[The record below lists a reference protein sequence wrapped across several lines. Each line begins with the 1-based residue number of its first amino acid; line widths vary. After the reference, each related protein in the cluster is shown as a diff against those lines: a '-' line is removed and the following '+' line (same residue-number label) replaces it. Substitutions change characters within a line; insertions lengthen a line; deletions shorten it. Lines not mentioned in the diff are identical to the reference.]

1 MVQQEGHVLEGHDSA
16 LRKEG
21 RGRRTRELIKRCLK
35 SEFVWCANVIAKE
48 SGQSGLKDNGR
59 DG

>member
-21 RGRRTRELIKRCLK
+21 RGRRTRELIEHCLK
-35 SEFVWCANVIAKE
+35 SEFVWCAIVTT
-48 SGQSGLKDNGR
+48 QSKRRVKVG
-59 DG
+59 